1 MLDEMENRFAE
12 KKHRKARMRSVIL
25 LSLIFHMA
33 VAIVY
38 LFLPMSKITNEQS
51 DALAFDLFKEPDPLH
66 ERRLRPKPPL
76 SKKLL
81 KPDQKLAKDA
91 EQKKIDAAKNERDE
105 VVKLSERIVIH
116 DVEVNNA
123 PINELVPDLM
133 TDAKLREAEASNLSR
148 LISQPGR
155 TDGIGLVTGRVR
167 ARGDGS
173 GKYRGSSQGGG
184 GDGLLEGGGAS
195 GYKDPLGIIKF
206 LNDLDGPQDVV
217 FCLDTSASM
226 GAAGLDIKLELAL
239 NAVKD
244 SVLMLGSE
252 STFNIVPFSNTA
264 NLMSEKML
272 PADEKNIK
280 HALFYLDSFTPASIQ
295 NNTGTNILAA
305 LEKAFSLDSSV
316 IVLVTDGLPKTTKT
330 HDIEEDPQKILDY
343 VKEQNI
349 NNSRIYVVALEVD
362 LVRSPG
368 AHLLINLA
376 NENNGKIKAV
386 GSEKLMELNNKT
398 GTTE

>member
-1 MLDEMENRFAE
+1 MLDEMANRFAE
-12 KKHRKARMRSVIL
+12 KEKRKTRMKSIIL
-25 LSLIFHMA
+25 LSLIFHMSI
-33 VAIVY
+33 AIVY
-38 LFLPMSKITNEQS
+38 LFLPLSAITNEQA
-51 DALAFDLFKEPDPLH
+51 DALAFDLFKEPDPLL
-66 ERRLRPKPPL
+66 ERKLRPKPPL

-81 KPDQKLAKDA
+81 KPEQKLAKDA

-173 GKYRGSSQGGG
+173 GIYRGSSQGGG

-206 LNDLDGPQDVV
+206 LNDLDGPQNVV
-217 FCLDTSASM
+217 YCLDISASM
-226 GAAGLDIKLELAL
+226 QAAGLNKLELAL

-244 SVLMLGSE
+244 SVLMLGSDD
-252 STFNIVPFSNTA
+252 TFNIVPFSTNA
-264 NLMSEKML
+264 RMMSEKLL

-280 HALFYLDSFTPASIQ
+280 HALFYLDSFTPERIQ
-295 NNTGTNILAA
+295 NNRGTNILAA
-305 LEKAFSLDSSV
+305 LEKAFTLDSSV
-316 IVLVTDGLPKTTKT
+316 IVLVTDGLPTTIKG
-330 HDIEEDPQKILDY
+330 HEIETNPQKILDY
-343 VKEQNI
+343 VSEI
-349 NNSRIYVVALEVD
+349 NTNKARIYVVALEIDLRLSVGAYLLENLAYEHNGEIKVVGSKD
-362 LVRSPG
+362 LVEM
-368 AHLLINLA
+368 N
-376 NENNGKIKAV
+376 K
-386 GSEKLMELNNKT
+386 KT
-398 GTTE
+398 GNTE